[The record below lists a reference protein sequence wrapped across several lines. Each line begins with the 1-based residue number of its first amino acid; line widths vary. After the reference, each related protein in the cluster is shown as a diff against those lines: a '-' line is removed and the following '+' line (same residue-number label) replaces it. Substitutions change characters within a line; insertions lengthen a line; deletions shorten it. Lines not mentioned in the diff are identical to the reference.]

1 MQPNPQTDAP
11 LPVTVISGY
20 LGAGKTTLVNSIL
33 SGDHGLR
40 IAVLVNDFGKIAI
53 DESLIGARD
62 GDVIAL
68 ANGCMCCQIGGDLY
82 DAIDRILRMRERFD
96 HLLIETSGVT
106 DPAKVA
112 QIAVAE
118 PDLELSRT
126 VVLVDTVNFSNTLAD
141 PKLNDTL
148 LRQIRSADL
157 ILLTK
162 IDAMAVGPI
171 ADFQV
176 TLVGLGFSGP
186 VAGLQKSDR
195 QAWEILN
202 ERRKA
207 ASGST
212 KAGPLGFHVPP
223 FAGWSWK
230 GTKRIDLDGLMAFA
244 GDPALNIYRLKGRFR
259 LTDGR
264 TIVLHKVGSE
274 ITFENTVEALDE
286 SEFVA
291 IGAKPHFNPEQTNLA
306 WTKMMSYRSDLSSG
320 ATPAEPGLPRKPA
333 PYL

>member
-1 MQPNPQTDAP
+1 MPVSSNSAKP
-11 LPVTVISGY
+11 LPVTVVSGY

-33 SGDHGLR
+33 SGDHSLR

-53 DESLIGARD
+53 DEKLIGARD

-96 HLLIETSGVT
+96 HLVIETSGVA
-106 DPAKVA
+106 DPEKIA

-141 PKLNDTL
+141 PRLRDTL

-162 IDAMAVGPI
+162 IDAASAAKV
-171 ADFQV
+171 ADFQ
-176 TLVGLGFSGP
+176 TLLGDLGLSVP
-186 VAGLQKSDR
+186 IAVLQKTDCL
-195 QAWEILN
+195 AWRILK
-202 ERRKA
+202 ERGMTRSIFRKA
-207 ASGST
+207 GAL
-212 KAGPLGFHVPP
+212 KPHVLP
-223 FAGWSWK
+223 FESWSWT
-230 GTKRIDLDGLMAFA
+230 GAEQVHLDRLMAFA
-244 GDPALNIYRLKGRFR
+244 RDPALSIYRLKGRFR

-264 TIVLHKVGSE
+264 TILIHKVGSE
-274 ITFENTVEALDE
+274 IAVESE
-286 SEFVA
+286 IGTSETSEFVA
-291 IGAKPHFNPEQTNLA
+291 IGTKPAFNTHRTDDA
-306 WTKMMSYRSDLSSG
+306 WTKTIRDSNVRG
-320 ATPAEPGLPRKPA
+320 P
-333 PYL
+333 